1 MIKYLQSKSFK
12 MALSATISVFIC
24 NYLGIKFGVTSGIIA
39 ILSIQDTKREAVF
52 ISIKRIAA
60 AIIAILLSY
69 VLYIV
74 LGNNPVVFGL
84 FLLIFI
90 PLTIKF
96 NIVEGMVPATVLS
109 THLLTS
115 SNINALWILN
125 EILLTVVGVG
135 VAMLFNL
142 YSASLDEDYENNRIK
157 IEEQYKLILT
167 DFSLSL
173 VTQELPT
180 EEKEVFEN
188 TEKILIETKEMAQK
202 ISMNYLFKSHKFYLD
217 YVDMRIAQFDTLKRM
232 KKHFSRFYMTYNQ
245 TRMLSEFT
253 HGVALNIYADN
264 DCRELIEKIN
274 LLREGYKKMEL
285 PRDRREFEN
294 RALLF
299 QFLNDLE
306 DFLIIKKEFKDKY

>member
-135 VAMLFNL
+135 VAML
-142 YSASLDEDYENNRIK
+142 
-157 IEEQYKLILT
+157 
-167 DFSLSL
+167 
-173 VTQELPT
+173 
-180 EEKEVFEN
+180 
-188 TEKILIETKEMAQK
+188 
-202 ISMNYLFKSHKFYLD
+202 
-217 YVDMRIAQFDTLKRM
+217 
-232 KKHFSRFYMTYNQ
+232 
-245 TRMLSEFT
+245 
-253 HGVALNIYADN
+253 
-264 DCRELIEKIN
+264 
-274 LLREGYKKMEL
+274 
-285 PRDRREFEN
+285 
-294 RALLF
+294 
-299 QFLNDLE
+299 
-306 DFLIIKKEFKDKY
+306 